1 MTGDAG
7 TTVDG
12 AGTEVGNSLVNRVVG
27 SMMTKV
33 RSAVVRGAGND
44 TVTAGDAAAR
54 TGTGMGGADGTGGTE
69 EGTPVEQLLA
79 VVRGG
84 RAHKVPA
91 LLEPLDAAA
100 RKSALGQLKSLRSEV
115 RGWDWKRWNEA
126 TAVRRALYV
135 AGAGCQTGAAA
146 TATWL
151 GGRDLLSW
159 RSEDGT
165 LVLQVLAGRDQE
177 WTADVAQRLAARP
190 AVAESSYGLIR
201 GLVERS
207 GCAVPATDGYV
218 LAWTREI
225 TDARLLERLR
235 EDTHTRVLVPH
246 ALAMAETPDR
256 LTWSVGP
263 EAPTHWPTAL
273 ATLVAE
279 GVLDRAQVVDLCVS
293 RLLRGGRA
301 RDLRFPLEVLRLVEP
316 SADERRERI
325 PDWIGMTADAPSPV
339 AGYAQEVLAGLA
351 ADGALS
357 AGVLAEMTG
366 GVLFRTEKKLV
377 RAQLTLVG
385 KVLAREPG
393 AVAEL
398 LPAVAEAF
406 GHEDTAIQERALKL
420 VGRHAASVD
429 ASVRRE
435 LAEQAGQLSPVHR
448 PAAAALFGS
457 DLEVAVGVPYEE
469 ILPPVPERERV
480 APPATSVEA
489 LVEELLTRG
498 GYQDS
503 AAFERTLDGLV
514 RLARRDRAGLE
525 AAVREAFPAEHWEQQ
540 HYFSH
545 HTQGVEVVL
554 AGLLGLLP
562 GWRVDAGR
570 AKGNN
575 RKACHHEALSGI
587 MDARLWE
594 MAGLIGTDAL
604 PFLLAAPTLHT
615 GEIDPMVL
623 VERLSGYREAG
634 VEPAPADFAQAL
646 LRVGRRDPSGARAAE
661 EAVALGTRAG
671 DRLAA
676 WLRAGEPLGTRVR
689 FLPRGKDRASQKWW
703 LTDRTV
709 VEIDDRPV
717 VRKEFPA
724 PFRWLGGELAA
735 TPRRCYHWL
744 DTRAHWGAALPVD
757 REFVAACVLSSL
769 ASGADADQ
777 RGVTEPLT
785 ALAEAGGPAGRAV
798 HLAVAFGLGSQDAD
812 DRLRAVDALL
822 VLASRG
828 DLDARRLGTE
838 LAWLVLEG
846 SVKPNRLADALRTT
860 AATGAY
866 GTVWAVLEPILPEL
880 LGAEK
885 PVHGL
890 GEVLAVAA
898 DCVERCGARG
908 EVIGL
913 DAMASARSASQFVVQ
928 AKRLSGA
935 LGRGADQ
942 PLTETF

>member
-1 MTGDAG
+1 M
-7 TTVDG
+7 
-12 AGTEVGNSLVNRVVG
+12 GTEGR
-27 SMMTKV
+27 
-33 RSAVVRGAGND
+33 
-44 TVTAGDAAAR
+44 TV
-54 TGTGMGGADGTGGTE
+54 GTE
-69 EGTPVEQLLA
+69 GRTPVEQLLA
-79 VVRGG
+79 EVRAG

-100 RKSALGQLKSLRSEV
+100 RKTALGQLKSLRSEV
-115 RGWDWKRWNEA
+115 RAWDWKRWNEA

-165 LVLQVLAGRDQE
+165 LVLSVLADRDPV

-225 TDARLLERLR
+225 TDSRLLERLR
-235 EDTHTRVLVPH
+235 EDSHTRVLVPH

-273 ATLVAE
+273 EALVTE
-279 GVLDRAQVVDLCVS
+279 GVLDRAEVVDLCVS

-301 RDLRFPLEVLRLVEP
+301 RDLRFPLDVLRLVEP

-357 AGVLAEMTG
+357 AGALAEMTG

-406 GHEDTAIQERALKL
+406 GHEDTTIQERALKL
-420 VGRHAASVD
+420 VGRHAAAVD

-435 LAEQAGQLSPVHR
+435 LAEQAGLLSPVHR
-448 PAAAALFGS
+448 PAAVALFGN
-457 DLEVAVGVPYEE
+457 DLEVESGVPYEE

-480 APPATSVEA
+480 APPATTVEE

-498 GYQDS
+498 LQQDP
-503 AAFERTLDGLV
+503 AAFERMLDGLV

-525 AAVREAFPAEHWEQQ
+525 AAVREAFATGPWAHSHFFT
-540 HYFSH
+540 HYN
-545 HTQGVEVVL
+545 QGAEVVL
-554 AGLLGLLP
+554 AGLLGLLQK
-562 GWRVDAGR
+562 GRITAGR

-575 RKACHHEALSGI
+575 RKVCHHDALSGI
-587 MDARLWE
+587 LDARLWE
-594 MAGLIGTDAL
+594 AADLIGTDAL
-604 PFLLAAPTLHT
+604 PFLLAVPTWHT
-615 GEIDPMVL
+615 GEIDPVVL
-623 VERLSGYREAG
+623 VERLRGYREAG

-646 LRVGRRDPSGARAAE
+646 LRVGRRDPSAGWAAE
-661 EAVALGTRAG
+661 EAEALGTRAG
-671 DRLAA
+671 RRLAA
-676 WLRAGEPLGTRVR
+676 WLRAWEPLGMRVR
-689 FLPRGKDRASQKWW
+689 FLDGGEDRASLWW
-703 LTDRTV
+703 LSDRIV
-709 VEIDDRPV
+709 VEIADRPA

-724 PFRWLGGELAA
+724 AFRWLGGEPRV
-735 TPRRCYHWL
+735 TPRQCYHWL
-744 DTRAHWGAALPVD
+744 DTRAHWAAALPVD
-757 REFVAACVLSSL
+757 REFVAACVLSPL
-769 ASGADADQ
+769 ASAADADQ

-785 ALAEAGGPAGRAV
+785 MIAEAGGPVGRAV
-798 HLAVAFGLGSQDAD
+798 HLAVAFGLGCQDAD

-822 VLASRG
+822 VLAARG
-828 DLDARRLGTE
+828 DLDARLLGTE
-838 LAWLVLEG
+838 LAWLVVEG

-866 GTVWAVLEPILPEL
+866 GTVWAVLEPLLPEL
-880 LGAEK
+880 LGTEK
-885 PVHGL
+885 PVRGL

-908 EVIGL
+908 EVAGL

-935 LGRGADQ
+935 LRRGADQ
-942 PLTETF
+942 PLTETV

>member
-1 MTGDAG
+1 MA
-7 TTVDG
+7 
-12 AGTEVGNSLVNRVVG
+12 NSLVNRVMD

-44 TVTAGDAAAR
+44 VDGAAGSTSGDAGDVS
-54 TGTGMGGADGTGGTE
+54 GPEG
-69 EGTPVEQLLA
+69 GTPVEQLLA
-79 VVRGG
+79 AVRAG
-84 RAHKVPA
+84 RAAKVPG
-91 LLEPLDAAA
+91 LLEPLDSAA
-100 RKSALGQLKSLRSEV
+100 RKAVLGQLKSLRSEV
-115 RGWDWKRWNEA
+115 RAWDWKRWNEA

-146 TATWL
+146 AAAWL
-151 GGRDLLSW
+151 GGRDLLS
-159 RSEDGT
+159 RRPEDGA
-165 LVLQVLAGRDQE
+165 LVLSVLADRDPA
-177 WTADVAQRLAARP
+177 WTADVAQRLAARQS
-190 AVAESSYGLIR
+190 VAENSYGLIR
-201 GLVERS
+201 GLVEHS
-207 GCAVPATDGYV
+207 GCAVPATDGYA
-218 LAWTREI
+218 LAWAWEVH
-225 TDARLLERLR
+225 DPRLLERLR
-235 EDTHTRVLVPH
+235 EDSHTRVLVPH
-246 ALAMAETPDR
+246 ALAMAETPAP

-273 ATLVAE
+273 ATLVTE

-316 SADERRERI
+316 SAAERRERI

-351 ADGALS
+351 AEGALS
-357 AGVLAEMTG
+357 AGALAEMTG

-393 AVAEL
+393 AAEEL

-406 GHEDTAIQERALKL
+406 GHEDTTIQERALKL
-420 VGRHAASVD
+420 VGRHAAAVE

-435 LAEQAGQLSPVHR
+435 IAEQAGLLSPVHR
-448 PAAAALFGS
+448 AAAVALFGE
-457 DLEVAVGVPYEE
+457 DLEVESGVPYEE
-469 ILPPVPERERV
+469 ILPPVPEREPV
-480 APPATSVEA
+480 APPATTVEA
-489 LVEELLTRG
+489 LVEELVTRG
-498 GYQDS
+498 QYQDS

-525 AAVREAFPAEHWEQQ
+525 AAVREAFPTEHWGHQ
-540 HYFSH
+540 HYFTHSTH
-545 HTQGVEVVL
+545 GAEVVL

-562 GWRVDAGR
+562 GWRVDSGR
-570 AKGNN
+570 AKGND

-587 MDARLWE
+587 LHARLWE
-594 MAGLIGTDAL
+594 AADLIGTDAL
-604 PFLLAAPTLHT
+604 PFLLAVPTLHT
-615 GEIDPMVL
+615 GEIDPVVL
-623 VERLSGYREAG
+623 VERVRAYGDAG

-646 LRVGRRDPSGARAAE
+646 LRVGRRNPSAGRAAE
-661 EAVALGTRAG
+661 EAEALGTRAG
-671 DRLAA
+671 RRLAA
-676 WLRAGEPLGTRVR
+676 WLRAGEPLGARVR
-689 FLPRGKDRASQKWW
+689 FLARGKDRASQKWW
-703 LTDRTV
+703 LTDRIV
-709 VEIDDRPV
+709 VEIDERAE
-717 VRKEFPA
+717 VREEFPA
-724 PFRWLGGELAA
+724 AFRWLGGELQA

-744 DTRAHWGAALPVD
+744 DTRAHWATALPVD

-769 ASGADADQ
+769 ASGADGDQ
-777 RGVTEPLT
+777 RGMTEPLT

-798 HLAVAFGLGSQDAD
+798 HLALAFGLGCQDAD

-838 LAWLVLEG
+838 LAWLVVEG

-866 GTVWAVLEPILPEL
+866 GTVWAVLEPVLPEL
-880 LGAEK
+880 LDAEK
-885 PVHGL
+885 PMRGL

-898 DCVERCGARG
+898 DCVERCGAAG
-908 EVIGL
+908 EVAGL

-928 AKRLSGA
+928 AKRLSAA
-935 LGRGADQ
+935 LRRGADQ
-942 PLTETF
+942 PLTETV

>member
-1 MTGDAG
+1 MTGSAG
-7 TTVDG
+7 TAMEG
-12 AGTEVGNSLVNRVVG
+12 GGPEVGISLVNRVMD

-44 TVTAGDAAAR
+44 TAVDAGSTSGDA
-54 TGTGMGGADGTGGTE
+54 GTTGGTE
-69 EGTPVEQLLA
+69 GGTPVEQLLA
-79 VVRGG
+79 AVRAG

-100 RKSALGQLKSLRSEV
+100 RKTALGQLKSLRSEV
-115 RGWDWKRWNEA
+115 RAWDWKRWNEA

-159 RSEDGT
+159 RSEDGA
-165 LVLQVLAGRDQE
+165 LVLSVLADRDPA

-225 TDARLLERLR
+225 TDSRLVERLR
-235 EDTHTRVLVPH
+235 EDSHTRVLVPH

-273 ATLVAE
+273 ATLVTE

-316 SADERRERI
+316 SANERRDRV

-357 AGVLAEMTG
+357 AGALAEMTG

-377 RAQLTLVG
+377 RAQLALVG

-393 AVAEL
+393 AVEEL

-406 GHEDTAIQERALKL
+406 GHEDTTIQERALKL
-420 VGRHAASVD
+420 VGRHAGAVD

-435 LAEQAGQLSPVHR
+435 LAEQAGLLSPVHR
-448 PAAAALFGS
+448 PAAVALFGH
-457 DLEVAVGVPYEE
+457 DLEAESGVPYEE
-469 ILPPVPERERV
+469 ILPPVPEREPV
-480 APPATSVEA
+480 AAPATTVEA

-498 GYQDS
+498 RYQDPT
-503 AAFERTLDGLV
+503 AFERTLDGLV
-514 RLARRDRAGLE
+514 RIARRDRAGLE
-525 AAVREAFPAEHWEQQ
+525 AAVREAFPTEHWEHQ

-545 HTQGVEVVL
+545 YTHGAEVVL

-562 GWRVDAGR
+562 GWRVDSGR
-570 AKGNN
+570 AKGND

-587 MDARLWE
+587 LDARLWE
-594 MAGLIGTDAL
+594 AAGLIGTDAL

-615 GEIDPMVL
+615 GEIDPVVL
-623 VERLSGYREAG
+623 VERLRGYREAG

-646 LRVGRRDPSGARAAE
+646 LRVGRRDPSAARAAE
-661 EAVALGTRAG
+661 EAVALGTREG
-671 DRLAA
+671 DRLAS
-676 WLRAGEPLGTRVR
+676 WLRAGDPLGTRVR
-689 FLPRGKDRASQKWW
+689 FLGRGKDRASQKWW
-703 LTDRTV
+703 LTDRIV
-709 VEIDDRPV
+709 VEIDDRPA

-724 PFRWLGGELAA
+724 AFRWLGGELRA

-744 DTRAHWGAALPVD
+744 DTRAHWAAALPVD

-785 ALAEAGGPAGRAV
+785 AFAEAGGPAGRSV
-798 HLAVAFGLGSQDAD
+798 HLAVAFGLGCQDAD

-822 VLASRG
+822 VLAARG
-828 DLDARRLGTE
+828 DLDARLLGTE
-838 LAWLVLEG
+838 LAWLVVEG

-866 GTVWAVLEPILPEL
+866 GTVWAVLEPLLPEL

-885 PVHGL
+885 PVRGL

-908 EVIGL
+908 EVAGL

-928 AKRLSGA
+928 AKRLAGA

-942 PLTETF
+942 PLTETV

>member
-1 MTGDAG
+1 
-7 TTVDG
+7 
-12 AGTEVGNSLVNRVVG
+12 
-27 SMMTKV
+27 MMTKV

-54 TGTGMGGADGTGGTE
+54 TGAGKGGADGAGGTE

-79 VVRGG
+79 VVRKG

-100 RKSALGQLKSLRSEV
+100 RKTALGQLKSLRSEV

-165 LVLQVLAGRDQE
+165 LVLSVLAGRDQA

-235 EDTHTRVLVPH
+235 KDTHTRVLVPH
-246 ALAMAETPDR
+246 ALGMAETPDR

-420 VGRHAASVD
+420 VGRHAAAVD

-457 DLEVAVGVPYEE
+457 DLEVAAGVPYEE

-489 LVEELLTRG
+489 LVEELLTSGRD
-498 GYQDS
+498 QDS

-525 AAVREAFPAEHWEQQ
+525 AAVREAFPAEHWEHQ

-545 HTQGVEVVL
+545 HTQGMEVVL

-562 GWRVDAGR
+562 GSRVDAGR
-570 AKGNN
+570 AKGHN

-594 MAGLIGTDAL
+594 TAGLIGTDAL

-676 WLRAGEPLGTRVR
+676 WLRAGDPLGTRVR
-689 FLPRGKDRASQKWW
+689 FLPRGKDQASQKWW

-744 DTRAHWGAALPVD
+744 DTRAHWVAALPVD
-757 REFVAACVLSSL
+757 REFVAACVLS
-769 ASGADADQ
+769 
-777 RGVTEPLT
+777 
-785 ALAEAGGPAGRAV
+785 
-798 HLAVAFGLGSQDAD
+798 
-812 DRLRAVDALL
+812 
-822 VLASRG
+822 
-828 DLDARRLGTE
+828 
-838 LAWLVLEG
+838 
-846 SVKPNRLADALRTT
+846 
-860 AATGAY
+860 
-866 GTVWAVLEPILPEL
+866 
-880 LGAEK
+880 
-885 PVHGL
+885 
-890 GEVLAVAA
+890 
-898 DCVERCGARG
+898 
-908 EVIGL
+908 
-913 DAMASARSASQFVVQ
+913 
-928 AKRLSGA
+928 
-935 LGRGADQ
+935 
-942 PLTETF
+942 

>member
-1 MTGDAG
+1 MTA
-7 TTVDG
+7 DG
-12 AGTEVGNSLVNRVVG
+12 AARADGVVTGATGATGVRKSLVNRVMD
-27 SMMTKV
+27 SMMIKV
-33 RSAVVRGAGND
+33 RSTVAGTTGND
-44 TVTAGDAAAR
+44 TASGTVGDADR
-54 TGTGMGGADGTGGTE
+54 EDGTA
-69 EGTPVEQLLA
+69 GTPVERLVAA
-79 VVRGG
+79 VRAG
-84 RAHKVPA
+84 RAHQVPK
-91 LLEPLDAAA
+91 LFEPLTAAE
-100 RKSALGQLKSLRSEV
+100 RKSALAQLKAVRSEV
-115 RGWDWKRWNEA
+115 RSWDWKRWNEA

-146 TATWL
+146 AATWL

-159 RSEDGT
+159 RSEDGG
-165 LVLQVLAGRDQE
+165 LVLSVLGDRDAA
-177 WTADVAQRLAARP
+177 WMADVALRLAQRP

-225 TDARLLERLR
+225 TDARLQERLR
-235 EDTHTRVLVPH
+235 EDPQTTVLVPH

-273 ATLVAE
+273 AGLVAE

-293 RLLRGGRA
+293 RLLRGGRP

-316 SADERRERI
+316 SAEERRGRV
-325 PDWIGMTADAPSPV
+325 PDWTGMAADAPSPV

-351 ADGALS
+351 AEGALS
-357 AGVLAEMTG
+357 TAALAEMTG

-393 AVAEL
+393 AAGEL

-406 GHEDTAIQERALKL
+406 GHEDTTIQERALKL
-420 VGRHAASVD
+420 VARHVAAVD
-429 ASVRRE
+429 ASVRDE
-435 LAEQAGQLSPVHR
+435 LAGQAGLLSPVHR
-448 PAAAALFGS
+448 AAAAALFGEA
-457 DLEVAVGVPYEE
+457 LEAEAWAPYEE
-469 ILPPVPERERV
+469 VLPPVPEREPV
-480 APPATSVEA
+480 APPATTVEA

-498 GYQDS
+498 LYQDP

-514 RLARRDRAGLE
+514 RVARQDRAGLE
-525 AAVREAFPAEHWEQQ
+525 AAVREAFPTEHWENR

-545 HTQGVEVVL
+545 YTHGAEVVL
-554 AGLLGLLP
+554 AGLLGVLP
-562 GWRVDAGR
+562 GWRVDSGR
-570 AKGNN
+570 GKGTG
-575 RKACHHEALSGI
+575 RKSCHHEALSGI
-587 MDARLWE
+587 LDARLWE
-594 MAGLIGTDAL
+594 AAALIGSDAL
-604 PFLLAAPTLHT
+604 PFLLAAPTVHT
-615 GEIDPMVL
+615 GEIDPVVL
-623 VERLSGYREAG
+623 VERLRAYRDAG

-646 LRVGRRDPSGARAAE
+646 LRVGRGDSSAGRCAE
-661 EAVALGTRAG
+661 EAEALGTRAG
-671 DRLAA
+671 GRLAA
-676 WLRAGEPLGTRVR
+676 WLRTAEPLATKVR
-689 FLPRGKDRASQKWW
+689 FLPRGKDRTSGKWW
-703 LTDRTV
+703 LAERIV
-709 VEIDDRPV
+709 VEIEDRPV

-724 PFRWLGGELAA
+724 AFRWLGGELGA

-744 DTRAHWGAALPVD
+744 ETRAHWVAALPVD
-757 REFVAACVLSSL
+757 REFVAACVLPSL

-785 ALAEAGGPAGRAV
+785 ALAEAAGPVGRALP
-798 HLAVAFGLGSQDAD
+798 LALAAGLGCQDAD

-838 LAWLVLEG
+838 LAWLVAEG
-846 SVKPNRLADALRTT
+846 SVKPNRLADALRTA

-866 GTVWAVLEPILPEL
+866 GTVWAVLAPALPEL

-885 PVHGL
+885 PVRGL

-898 DCVERCGARG
+898 DCVERCGAG
-908 EVIGL
+908 DEVAGL
-913 DAMASARSASQFVVQ
+913 AGVASARGSSQFLVQ
-928 AKRLSGA
+928 AKRLLGA
-935 LGRGADQ
+935 LRQGAGQ
-942 PLTETF
+942 PLAETA